1 MLTCGYG
8 GRLTRLFSSVNHFD
22 QVVKSKK
29 HSLEPF
35 QFMTM
40 PELQDNLKQ
49 ISLLQDAPDDFIESL
64 AEQLFPELSRE
75 YEEVAAKL
83 FQTTVTSSM
92 HSKRKTVAEFQVRVC
107 FAQRIKD
114 PAC

>member
-1 MLTCGYG
+1 
-8 GRLTRLFSSVNHFD
+8 
-22 QVVKSKK
+22 
-29 HSLEPF
+29 
-35 QFMTM
+35 MTM

-92 HSKRKTVAEFQVRVC
+92 HSKRKTVAEFQVRVR
-107 FAQRIKD
+107 FPQGKIDQAR
-114 PAC
+114 

>member
-1 MLTCGYG
+1 
-8 GRLTRLFSSVNHFD
+8 
-22 QVVKSKK
+22 
-29 HSLEPF
+29 
-35 QFMTM
+35 MTM

-83 FQTTVTSSM
+83 FQMTVTSSM
-92 HSKRKTVAEFQVRVC
+92 HSKRKTVAEFQVRVR
-107 FAQRIKD
+107 FAQGIIDQAR
-114 PAC
+114 